1 MGEGGAG
8 GSLRG
13 ICEGQMDML
22 WKVCQM
28 GRSWR
33 ELHAGGSVLK
43 GVTNR

>member
-13 ICEGQMDML
+13 ICEGQMEGVSGGQVL
-22 WKVCQM
+22 E
-28 GRSWR
+28 R
-33 ELHAGGSVLK
+33 APGGSVLK